1 MEPTLA
7 ECTLE
12 AGGWMV
18 WLNPLR
24 VFCEPV
30 EVVEYFGPRNR
41 TELTTSPI
49 SGFEFKIC
57 LRGKLDS

>member
-1 MEPTLA
+1 MA
-7 ECTLE
+7 
-12 AGGWMV
+12 